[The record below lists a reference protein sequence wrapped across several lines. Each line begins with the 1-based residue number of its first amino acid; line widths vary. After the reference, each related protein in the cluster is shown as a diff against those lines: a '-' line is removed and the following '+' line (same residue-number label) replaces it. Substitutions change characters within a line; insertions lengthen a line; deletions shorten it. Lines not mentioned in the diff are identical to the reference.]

1 MVIGLLLMAAALFL
15 TCYNQWDARRA
26 GLASLEVTQEL
37 ETLISSGQQ
46 LSKQPSDTEQD
57 MPVIEIEG
65 NLYIGVLEIPS
76 LKLSLPVMTDW
87 DYEKMKIAPCRYY
100 GSYYTDNLVIAGHN
114 YSSHFSP
121 LKRIDLGTEVYFT
134 NVEGKVYRYMVDNVE
149 TLQPTQIED
158 MITGEW
164 DLTLFTCT
172 TGGASRCTVRCIR
185 VTDE

>member
-26 GLASLEVTQEL
+26 GLASLEVTQTL
-37 ETLISSGQQ
+37 ETLISSGQ
-46 LSKQPSDTEQD
+46 QPSDTEQD

-65 NLYIGVLEIPS
+65 NFYIGVLEIPS
-76 LKLSLPVMTDW
+76 LELSLPVMADW
-87 DYEKMKIAPCRYY
+87 DYEKMKIAPCHYY

-114 YSSHFSP
+114 YISHFGP
-121 LKRIDLGTEVYFT
+121 LKRTDLGREVYFT
-134 NVEGKVYRYMVDNVE
+134 NVEGKVYRYIVDNVE
-149 TLQPTQIED
+149 ILQPKQIGD

-172 TGGASRCTVRCIR
+172 TDGASRCTVRCIR